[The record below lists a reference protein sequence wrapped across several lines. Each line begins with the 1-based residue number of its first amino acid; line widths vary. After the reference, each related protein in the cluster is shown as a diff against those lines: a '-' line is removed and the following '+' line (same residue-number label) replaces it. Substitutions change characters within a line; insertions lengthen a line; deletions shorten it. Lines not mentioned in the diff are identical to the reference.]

1 MELNPIEKMM
11 VAAKQQILLYKAT
24 HIESQKDCKD
34 PKIWCNNRLRM
45 LDDLYNIAV
54 ELDARETSSNL
65 VVDDLSTLSWDDVC
79 DLGIAILQG
88 LKEPW
93 RGEGSGKS

>member
-1 MELNPIEKMM
+1 MELTPLERMM

-24 HIESQKDCKD
+24 HIEPQKECKD
-34 PKIWCNNRLRM
+34 PDTWCNNRLRM

-65 VVDDLSTLSWDDVC
+65 VVDNFSGLSWDELC
-79 DLGIAILQG
+79 DKGIELLTK
-88 LKEPW
+88 LKERW
-93 RGEGSGKS
+93 EE